1 MTLPTLIE
9 EVRLNCDIAS
19 AGQAGHFS
27 LCGLLMRLRQLYKWE
42 HGQAPWR
49 EPEVATLLEWIAR
62 REATWDDLEEAA
74 WRTLPWGAA
83 AIDPFAVET
92 LNRHLIPRGL
102 AYGAGLSR
110 GLAPTFFLGELLEER
125 RVGELTIL
133 VLGPEL
139 ARDLDAS
146 PALCQGT
153 LIYARRQALAF
164 YLWDHLADP
173 TQPGNA
179 YLQVALKAYKLTLK
193 DLLADPEAHQE
204 QFNAF
209 LAGELEAVI
218 RHEIGEA
225 LEPSLQDAFP
235 AVLQRFPQTRV
246 ELWVRTLKDAL
257 ADVNDWGRLAY
268 IIAGERLPS
277 LAVMLAWRPGLIPAM
292 LPELAAGLP
301 GPPGH
306 RRLGRHRGR
315 PAPGPKPPPG
325 HGRGPQRPPR
335 FPGSRLPRLA
345 PGRTPPPL
353 PGAVGAVKAGSLC
366 RVRPAHLALILHR
379 DEAVIGWPVAVISR
393 HTRDALKPY
402 YGYGGYR
409 NFRRLRLCAPEKIGY
424 IIPCN
429 SC

>member
-49 EPEVATLLEWIAR
+49 EPEVADALEWIAR
-62 REATWDDLEEAA
+62 REATWDDLEEAD
-74 WRTLPWGAA
+74 WRSLPWGAA

-179 YLQVALKAYKLTLK
+179 YLQVALKAHKLTLK

-268 IIAGERLPS
+268 IIAGERLPT

-292 LPELAAGLP
+292 LPELPPAFQDLLATGDWAVIEAARRSALSRLRDMAAGLNDLLYSP
-301 GPPGH
+301 EAASPTWLQDELH
-306 RRLGRHRGR
+306 RRY
-315 PAPGPKPPPG
+315 
-325 HGRGPQRPPR
+325 
-335 FPGSRLPRLA
+335 LA
-345 PGRTPPPL
+345 PLGL
-353 PGAVGAVKAGSLC
+353 
-366 RVRPAHLALILHR
+366 
-379 DEAVIGWPVAVISR
+379 
-393 HTRDALKPY
+393 
-402 YGYGGYR
+402 
-409 NFRRLRLCAPEKIGY
+409 
-424 IIPCN
+424 
-429 SC
+429 